1 MTETLFHKQPNTKET
16 EAKVMDIDG
25 KRVLC
30 DKTIFFPQTSTE
42 PGDSGKING
51 IKVIGLKKEDENI
64 WHILKREP
72 EFSVGDTVKLELDW
86 NRRHKMMRRHS
97 ALHLLAGVFEIQ
109 AKVRAVAGVV
119 KTDSLYLVFKQP
131 LEKAVIENCLQ
142 KANQVISEGAEVTT
156 YEDKERKG
164 FRWCKVNDFIP
175 IPCGG
180 VHIANTKEI
189 GEVNFLREER
199 EDTKQKIF
207 MEVK

>member
-1 MTETLFHKQPNTKET
+1 MTETLFHDQPNTKEI
-16 EAKVMDIDG
+16 EAKVTEIDE
-25 KRVLC
+25 KKVLC

-51 IKVIGLKKEDENI
+51 IKVIGLKKENGNI

-72 EFSVGDTVKLELDW
+72 EFGVGDTVKLELNW
-86 NRRHKMMRRHS
+86 SKRHKMMRMHS
-97 ALHLLAGVFEIQ
+97 ALHLLAGVFETQ
-109 AKVRAVAGVV
+109 AKARAVAGVV

-131 LEKAVIENCLQ
+131 LEKTVIESCLQ
-142 KANQVISEGAEVTT
+142 KANQVISEEAGVTT
-156 YEDKERKG
+156 YEDEERKG
-164 FRWCKVNDFIP
+164 FRWCKVNDFPP

-180 VHIANTKEI
+180 VHITNTREI
-189 GEVNFLREER
+189 GEINLLKEER